1 MAESEKNSYTDKEST
16 ASERQIITFKLGD
29 EVFGLDI
36 KSVRRIAQLEPSS
49 IVPRAP
55 DFITGIMNLG
65 GSIITLINLSKI
77 LKIPGEESFEQVIIL
92 KNETMQIGIL
102 TGFITDVIAIDE
114 DSKEEGLIGIDSQE
128 SDISFVSGVF
138 KVGEKIVNI
147 LYSNKIFD
155 FVDDSISVSR
165 AK

>member
-1 MAESEKNSYTDKEST
+1 MAEIEQTIYSDEEST
-16 ASERQIITFKLGD
+16 VIERQIITFKLGD

-36 KSVRRIAQLEPSS
+36 NSVRRIAQLEPST

-65 GSIITLINLSKI
+65 GSIITLVNLSKI
-77 LKIPGEESFEQVIIL
+77 LKIPGEESFDQVIIL

-102 TGFITDVIAIDE
+102 TGLITDVIAIDE
-114 DSKEEGLIGIDSQE
+114 NSQEEGLIGIDRQE
-128 SDISFVSGVF
+128 TDISFVSGVF
-138 KVGEKIVNI
+138 KIGDKIVNI

-165 AK
+165 VK